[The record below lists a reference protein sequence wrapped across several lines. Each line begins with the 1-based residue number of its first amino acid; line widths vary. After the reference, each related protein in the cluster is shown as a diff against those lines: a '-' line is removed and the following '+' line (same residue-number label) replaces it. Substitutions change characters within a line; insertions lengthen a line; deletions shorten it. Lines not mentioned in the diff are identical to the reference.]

1 MNDCKNITMKQL
13 FATLTLLALTV
24 TIASADLSMPQK
36 DNFYDKVGRGLAN
49 IILSPAHLFESPYE
63 LTEEYGGTVGTTKG
77 FVQGTSRMVMD
88 IFVGVAE
95 IVTAPFPTGPL
106 KGKAYD
112 TGQVEPYPNA
122 DLKDNW
128 Y

>member
-1 MNDCKNITMKQL
+1 MKK
-13 FATLTLLALTV
+13 LAVICMLGLMV
-24 TIASADLSMPQK
+24 SVASADLSMPKK
-36 DNFYDKVGRGLAN
+36 DNFYDKMGRGLAN

-63 LTEEYGGTVGTTKG
+63 LTQEYGGTVGMTKG

-95 IVTAPFPTGPL
+95 IATAPFPTGPL
-106 KGKAYD
+106 KGRAYD